1 MPRRLVHGYGPRDG
15 EQLEQLA
22 RAAERLREA
31 IFDHGEAT
39 TAAVRRAAYD
49 GTPAVPLLADFVGR
63 VRANAKR
70 MPRCCLADN
79 GPSDDSIFEVI
90 VAAALGA
97 AQRRLEHGL
106 ALLELA
112 PRR

>member
-1 MPRRLVHGYGPRDG
+1 M
-15 EQLEQLA
+15 
-22 RAAERLREA
+22 RAAWSPLA
-31 IFDHGEAT
+31 
-39 TAAVRRAAYD
+39 AAVRRAAYD